1 MIMFVVYTIM
11 LLRYQ
16 EDMWIVY
23 DEYPE
28 AVVYLISATAL
39 YGIEYILQVI
49 TGTIYNLDCGLKVC
63 KPTWFYIISSMAHTY
78 WGISHIFSSRFD
90 KMAKSV

>member
-28 AVVYLISATAL
+28 TVVYLISATAKSFFKD
-39 YGIEYILQVI
+39 
-49 TGTIYNLDCGLKVC
+49 TTFIYYLDINI
-63 KPTWFYIISSMAHTY
+63 YIIFDTAES
-78 WGISHIFSSRFD
+78 IFT
-90 KMAKSV
+90 